1 MTRKEFIKESLNFS
15 RGFTNQLLDKFES
28 ESDWMYQAHPKA
40 NHAMWCA
47 GHLALT
53 DDFFV
58 GLLAPDN
65 ATDTSE
71 AQKLF
76 GMGTEPLSDA
86 AAYPAPAEI
95 RKRLNDAR
103 GRLLAVLDGMSEEDL
118 DKPTPEG
125 APEFLPTAESIFKL
139 AAFHEGIHTGQ
150 TTVSNQGLGHPPVV
164 G

>member
-1 MTRKEFIKESLNFS
+1 MTRKEFIKEALDFS

-28 ESDWMYQAHPKA
+28 DSDWMYQAHPEA

-53 DDFFV
+53 DDWFV
-58 GLLAPDN
+58 STLAPDK
-65 ATDTSE
+65 AIDTTE

-76 GMGTEPLSDA
+76 GSGTKPVNDA
-86 AAYPAPAEI
+86 AIYPSPKEV
-95 RKRLNDAR
+95 RKRLDEGRA
-103 GRLLAVLDGMSEEDL
+103 RLLSVLDGLSEADL

-125 APEFLPTAESIFKL
+125 TPEFLPTVESVFKL
-139 AAFHEGIHTGQ
+139 ATFHEGLHAGQ
-150 TTVSNQGLGHPPVV
+150 ATIAHRGLGRPPIM